1 MELGSFRLCRS
12 SSLKLEHVS
21 VDEEEEDL
29 GLGFVRYTH
38 GFGRKRVGSLPL
50 DSSINAPLLK
60 RQRSERMMMMMD
72 DDEKSAIET
81 LPQDVLIRIICGI
94 SYCDCKADAF
104 RIQHSN
110 KGEGF
115 QDTTLPR
122 IKRSRSSERPYTTAV
137 SQARFSDKPLISSK
151 VSLKIRHS
159 PACFVHVHEK
169 ERKQN
174 KGMFMYL
181 FEGACP
187 DPSLIIKYRFIDGED
202 TPNLVP
208 ILRPLKGAKQYSL
221 DRAG

>member
-81 LPQDVLIRIICGI
+81 LPQDVLIRIICGVEHDDLKQLFNTVI
-94 SYCDCKADAF
+94 AKQMHFAYSTPTKVKAF
-104 RIQHSN
+104 RTPLFPELNEVEAPNAPTQRRSHRSN
-110 KGEGF
+110 GKKKLA
-115 QDTTLPR
+115 D
-122 IKRSRSSERPYTTAV
+122 
-137 SQARFSDKPLISSK
+137 ISIA
-151 VSLKIRHS
+151 L
-159 PACFVHVHEK
+159 FV
-169 ERKQN
+169 
-174 KGMFMYL
+174 
-181 FEGACP
+181 
-187 DPSLIIKYRFIDGED
+187 
-202 TPNLVP
+202 
-208 ILRPLKGAKQYSL
+208 
-221 DRAG
+221 